1 MKILTLI
8 IKQVFFDQIIAGT
21 KKEETREL
29 RPKSE
34 KKYIAYA
41 EDETYTAIE
50 YQHIRFYVGYNKGRD
65 TALVAVNGAHFED
78 IVDENGEY
86 IELEDEQGRK
96 YDMMNIVYEL
106 GDILEVNDKKQHA

>member
-8 IKQVFFDQIIAGT
+8 IKQCFFDQIIRGE

-34 KKYIAYA
+34 KKYIEY
-41 EDETYTAIE
+41 DGNGDFSAIV
-50 YQHIRFYVGYNKGRD
+50 YDAIRFYVGYNKDRD
-65 TALVAVNGAHFED
+65 TALVSVIGAHFED
-78 IVDENGEY
+78 IVDEFGNY
-86 IELEDEQGRK
+86 IELEENGTK

-106 GDILEVNDKKQHA
+106 GEILEK